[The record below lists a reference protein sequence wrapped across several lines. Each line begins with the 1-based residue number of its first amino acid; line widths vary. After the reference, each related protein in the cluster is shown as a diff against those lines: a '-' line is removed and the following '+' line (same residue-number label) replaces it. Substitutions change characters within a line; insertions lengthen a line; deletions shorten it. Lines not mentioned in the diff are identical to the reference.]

1 MISFYNK
8 VLSNIIANLDSVSIF
23 IHLEHFLKYYNKVV
37 TKVVNPV
44 CFKVAWNMLNNIC
57 EFVIFILKIDYNL

>member
-8 VLSNIIANLDSVSIF
+8 ILSNIIVNLDSVSIF

-37 TKVVNPV
+37 TKVVNQIY
-44 CFKVAWNMLNNIC
+44 FKVDWNMLNNI
-57 EFVIFILKIDYNL
+57 